1 MPIIIIS
8 IILIATTI
16 FEHLLFARFS
26 AGHLM
31 SMGPSD
37 SRAGRILNIP
47 ILQRRKTEAQS

>member
-26 AGHLM
+26 VGHLM
-31 SMGPSD
+31 SIGPSD
-37 SRAGRILNIP
+37 SRAGSILNIP
-47 ILQRRKTEAQS
+47 ILQRRKTEA